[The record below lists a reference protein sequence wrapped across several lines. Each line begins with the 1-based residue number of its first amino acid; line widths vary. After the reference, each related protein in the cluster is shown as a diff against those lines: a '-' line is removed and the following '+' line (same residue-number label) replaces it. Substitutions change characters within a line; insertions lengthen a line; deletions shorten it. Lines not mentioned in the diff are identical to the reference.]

1 MRVKIQTIKDIR
13 SCLAD
18 ELHEIYQEPEKNAI
32 VSLIIMTLLGTSKLH
47 QIYNSDQ
54 PVSNELSEKV
64 FRICDELKTGKPV
77 QYVLGETAFYDCT
90 IKLNSSV
97 LIPRQET
104 EELVHLIINENKNFT
119 GEIIDFGTGSG
130 CIAIALAANLKG
142 ANITGIDISPE
153 ALSLAS
159 GNAILN
165 NVNIRFMLADIL
177 NFNTEKFGKAEIIV
191 SNPPYIRQSEKKLM
205 NRNVLDFE
213 PHQALFVDNSDPL
226 IFYREILKIA
236 EKILNPGGR
245 VYFEIN
251 EAMGSSMYDLMI
263 EFGYKNAGIIKDIN
277 GKERFVKGTKNG

>member
-1 MRVKIQTIKDIR
+1 MHVKIQTIKDIR
-13 SCLAD
+13 SYLAD
-18 ELHEIYQEPEKNAI
+18 ELKDIYQEPEKNAI

-77 QYVLGETAFYDCT
+77 QYVLGETSFYDCT

-104 EELVHLIINENKNFT
+104 EELVHLIITENKNFK
-119 GEIIDFGTGSG
+119 GEIFDFGTGSG
-130 CIAIALAANLKG
+130 CIAIALAANLKS
-142 ANITGIDISPE
+142 ANLTGIDISPE

-165 NVNIRFMLADIL
+165 NVNITFKQADIMD
-177 NFNTEKFGKAEIIV
+177 FNTDNFSKAEIIV
-191 SNPPYIRQSEKKLM
+191 SNPPYIRQSEKNLM
-205 NRNVLDFE
+205 NSNVLDFE
-213 PHQALFVDNSDPL
+213 PHSALFVEDPDPL

-236 EKILNPGGR
+236 ENILLPGGR
-245 VYFEIN
+245 IYFEIN
-251 EAMGSSMYDLMI
+251 EAMGRQMNDLMA
-263 EFGYKNAGIIKDIN
+263 EFNYKSVGIVKDIN
-277 GKERFVKGTKNG
+277 GKERFAKGTKNG

>member
-1 MRVKIQTIKDIR
+1 MHVKIQTIKDIR
-13 SCLAD
+13 SYLAD
-18 ELHEIYQEPEKNAI
+18 ELKDIYQEPEKNAI

-77 QYVLGETAFYDCT
+77 QYVLGETSFYDCT

-104 EELVHLIINENKNFT
+104 EELVHLIINENKNFK

-165 NVNIRFMLADIL
+165 NVNIRFMLADIM
-177 NFNTEKFGKAEIIV
+177 NFDTDKFGKAEIIV

-205 NRNVLDFE
+205 HSNVLDFE
-213 PHQALFVDNSDPL
+213 PHQALFIDNSDPL
-226 IFYREILKIA
+226 IFYREIFKIA

-251 EAMGSSMYDLMI
+251 EAMGSPMYDLMI